1 MQENED
7 ERIVDKRAASRM
19 NSGDANGE
27 AQAAAKGEDQAGA
40 QSSAAAPLAEESTI
54 ESQAKQENTSD
65 PATDLATAR
74 EQADTYY
81 KNWQRNAADFINFK
95 RRVEQERSE
104 TARMATA
111 ALVINL
117 LPVYDDLDR
126 AVGTVDANLAGLNWV
141 QGIIAIQ
148 KKFASLLE
156 AMNVTE
162 VPAEGQPFDP
172 ERHEAVGQQPG
183 AAGQVLH
190 VLQKGYQF
198 GDRLIRPAMVIVGDG
213 SPANG

>member
-1 MQENED
+1 MQEHED

-19 NSGDANGE
+19 NRGDAR
-27 AQAAAKGEDQAGA
+27 GEDQAG
-40 QSSAAAPLAEESTI
+40 PPPAEESTI
-54 ESQAKQENTSD
+54 ESQAKQENSSD
-65 PATDLATAR
+65 LATDLATAR
-74 EQADTYY
+74 EQSDTYH
-81 KNWQRNAADFINFK
+81 KNWQRSAADFINFK